1 MTPLFRCRPV
11 ARIGVVAILLGASLR
26 PAAGQP
32 ATEAPTPPASTA
44 AEPASSAVPVPDD
57 ETTRRALAA
66 WFHVLDLGRVKG
78 GSREKEALEAA
89 IRDAPAP
96 WVAGLGEVFLDEWR
110 YKMGDSRLESPRMAW
125 APPAPP
131 LPPGRRLSRRVSADL
146 EVSGEGRVLSVR
158 ITEGTGDTQLDFE
171 VERTIRESRWRPA
184 QRERRWVRAAA
195 SMQVNLR
202 EAAAPPPRR

>member
-1 MTPLFRCRPV
+1 MTCPSRFRPAVPLG
-11 ARIGVVAILLGASLR
+11 ALATLLGLSPL
-26 PAAGQP
+26 P
-32 ATEAPTPPASTA
+32 ATGQSTASPPASTVA
-44 AEPASSAVPVPDD
+44 APASSGAPVLDE
-57 ETTRRALAA
+57 ETTRRAIEA
-66 WFHVLDLGRVKG
+66 WFRVLDMGRVKG

-96 WVAGLGEVFLDEWR
+96 WVSGLGEVFLDEWR
-110 YKMGDSRLESPRMAW
+110 FKMGDSRLETPRLAW
-125 APPAPP
+125 APPAPA

-158 ITEGTGDTQLDFE
+158 ITEGTGDAQLDFE

-202 EAAAPPPRR
+202 EASPTR